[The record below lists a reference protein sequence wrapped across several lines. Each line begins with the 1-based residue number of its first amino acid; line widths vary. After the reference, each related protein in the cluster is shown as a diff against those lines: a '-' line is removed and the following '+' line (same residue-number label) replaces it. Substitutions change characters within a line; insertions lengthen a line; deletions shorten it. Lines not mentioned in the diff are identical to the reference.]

1 MHNLEQ
7 KTARIDTLCR
17 EARILPVITIDREA
31 DILPMADALAAGGL
45 TALEIT
51 LRTTHGLT
59 AIRRLSEERP
69 HLRIGAGTVL
79 DPQTF
84 AAAEKAGASF
94 VVTPGCTDELL
105 RFALDSEVPL
115 LPGVA
120 SASEIMLAY
129 RHGYRRFKL
138 FPAEVSGGPAA
149 LKAFSG
155 PFPDIR
161 FCPTGG
167 VSLNNLADTPRDVR
181 RRHLDAAQG
190 RGRPRRLGP
199 GRAPQPR
206 SPGALRRAP
215 QTLRL
220 PAWACP
226 ASAGFFYAVRIIRG
240 VERLT
245 SSALLADAPA
255 FPQIVAEPAL
265 QVGYGHGMREVGV
278 HLHQSPVL
286 SFVAEADGLELA
298 VLQARHQEVGE
309 GRAAAGARILSLPF
323 DTRFFQA
330 DGELFLEFAQGA
342 FGRRL
347 QALTAAAGKVPVA
360 GEGNAGFFVAFVD
373 DQVVAIEQRQL
384 GAAEGRDVVHRGLRV
399 AGWVNPA

>member
-51 LRTTHGLT
+51 LRTAHGLT

-167 VSLNNLADTPRDVR
+167 VSLNNLADYLAVPNVMCVGGTWMLPKAVVDRGDW
-181 RRHLDAAQG
+181 AQ
-190 RGRPRRLGP
+190 
-199 GRAPQPR
+199 
-206 SPGALRRAP
+206 
-215 QTLRL
+215 
-220 PAWACP
+220 
-226 ASAGFFYAVRIIRG
+226 
-240 VERLT
+240 VERL
-245 SSALLADAPA
+245 SREALER
-255 FPQIVAEPAL
+255 FAEP
-265 QVGYGHGMREVGV
+265 R
-278 HLHQSPVL
+278 
-286 SFVAEADGLELA
+286 
-298 VLQARHQEVGE
+298 RH
-309 GRAAAGARILSLPF
+309 
-323 DTRFFQA
+323 
-330 DGELFLEFAQGA
+330 
-342 FGRRL
+342 
-347 QALTAAAGKVPVA
+347 
-360 GEGNAGFFVAFVD
+360 
-373 DQVVAIEQRQL
+373 
-384 GAAEGRDVVHRGLRV
+384 
-399 AGWVNPA
+399 